1 MRDSEIEQWVLNEI
15 RLMTEGRLKEV
26 CVLSLDGLVNL
37 KGTVPNR
44 ADRLAAQNAAQLAR
58 GVVGVINQLHVRRKN
73 RVSRHAPV
81 KSQVVPVPGTFPF
94 PDHQDFRSSRI
105 AS

>member
-15 RLMTEGRLKEV
+15 RLMTDGRLKEV
-26 CVLSLDGLVNL
+26 CVLSLEGLVNL
-37 KGTVPNR
+37 KGTVQNR
-44 ADRLAAQNAAQLAR
+44 ADKVAAQNAAQQAK
-58 GVVGVINQLHVRRKN
+58 GVVGVINQLQVRRGN
-73 RVSRHAPV
+73 VVHHPAPV

-105 AS
+105 AG